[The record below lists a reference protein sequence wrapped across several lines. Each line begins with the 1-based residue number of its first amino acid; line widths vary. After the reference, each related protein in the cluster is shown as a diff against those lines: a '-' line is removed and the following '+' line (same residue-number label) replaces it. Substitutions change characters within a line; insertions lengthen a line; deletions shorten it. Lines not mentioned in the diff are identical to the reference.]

1 MGKSAVYYAERAQA
15 RAAAYKY
22 VNNPFAEGSRIA
34 RFYDKA
40 KRHKE
45 IMDAEFDD
53 MEEVYGVF
61 ATKVP
66 VIDNIPGTFRKKK
79 SANNIAPDNTTHE
92 APHA

>member
-22 VNNPFAEGSRIA
+22 VNNPFAEGTRIA
-34 RFYDKA
+34 RFFDKA
-40 KRHKE
+40 QKHKQM
-45 IMDAEFDD
+45 MDAEFDD

-61 ATKVP
+61 ATKKP

-79 SANNIAPDNTTHE
+79 STNIIASDDTTHE